1 MTRLL
6 SSLLLVLLLGGCAST
21 NTRVERRQA
30 PEGMQRYFVLANSND
45 NRAIDRRIANAL
57 RAHGLTAE
65 SGPRTM
71 MPEDTQVLVSYEDHW
86 SWDFG
91 DRLNYLRITFR
102 NSTNAQPWANAEF
115 QARIPGRPA
124 LDPLIADLVDRMV
137 TGKK

>member
-1 MTRLL
+1 MTRLF
-6 SSLLLVLLLGGCAST
+6 SFLLLALLLGGCAST
-21 NTRVERRQA
+21 NTRVERRQV

-45 NRAIDRRIANAL
+45 NRAIDRRIAHAL
-57 RAHGLTAE
+57 RAQGLTAE

-102 NSTNAQPWANAEF
+102 DANNAQPWANAEF
-115 QARIPGRPA
+115 QARIPGRQT
-124 LDPLIADLVDRMV
+124 LDPLIADLVGRMIS
-137 TGKK
+137 GKK